1 MAITLTTSGVT
12 FADGTTQTV
21 SGSTV
26 GADTGSLV
34 AISSYTDA
42 GTYTWAAQF
51 PTTLTSATA
60 SWTSSGAS
68 VAASGSNPYT
78 LTCSAGSGVWNQS
91 LYTTTTGTYIQ
102 AKPSQTTA
110 YQMIGLTTTPG
121 AGYSNIEYA
130 LYFARSGLLQIYE
143 SGVNIGSFGTYDT
156 TFIGRVT
163 YDGATIRYY
172 CDPLG
177 MRCIRTVA
185 VTGKTL
191 KAQAAFYDTGAFNSV
206 YFGTLTTN
214 TQAKTALVKVVG
226 AGGGSAGYM
235 ESGAAGGYSEKYID
249 VSAVTTVTVTI
260 GSGGA
265 GVTYYAAAGQ
275 GGTSSFGA
283 YASATGGYGA
293 NQNYSHTGGHGG
305 VGSGGAV
312 NLYGGGGTGHGN
324 HHSNA
329 AGSKGGASYFGSSH
343 HVRYYH
349 GTQVGS
355 SGAPGAGAAG
365 GNTDATNG
373 TPFGYA
379 GRPGAVIVYAYK

>member
-1 MAITLTTSGVT
+1 MAITLGSSGIT

-21 SGSTV
+21 SGSSV
-26 GADTGSLV
+26 GADTGSLL
-34 AISSYTDA
+34 AISSYTDS

-51 PTTLTSATA
+51 PTTLTSAAT
-60 SWTSSGAS
+60 SWSSAGAS
-68 VAASGSNPYT
+68 VAATGSNPYT
-78 LTCSAGSGVWNQS
+78 LACSSGAANWSQS
-91 LYTTTTGTYIQ
+91 LYSTSTGTYIQ
-102 AKPSQTTA
+102 GQPAQTTA

-121 AGYSNIEYA
+121 ASYTSIEYA
-130 LYFARSGLLQIYE
+130 LYFAQSGALQIYE
-143 SGVNIGSFGTYDT
+143 SGAYVGAFGTYDT
-156 TFIGRVT
+156 SFIGRVT

-172 CDPLG
+172 ADPLG

-185 VTGKTL
+185 VAGKTL
-191 KAQAAFYDTGAFNSV
+191 KGIATFYNTGSFVNV

-249 VSAVTTVTVTI
+249 VSAVTTVTVTV
-260 GSGGA
+260 GGGGA

-275 GGTSSFGA
+275 GGTSSFGS
-283 YASATGGYGA
+283 YATATGGYGS

-324 HHSNA
+324 YHSNA

-343 HVRYYH
+343 HVRYYY
-349 GTQVGS
+349 GTQSGA

-365 GNTDATNG
+365 GNTDGTNG